1 MICRFGKLSL
11 DAGDNAFKGDAKD
24 DRPFISKHSVIV
36 NKAKIYTLGGSC
48 SFKRSI
54 DYVDPEL
61 GNAAGKVLD
70 SKMIVKY
77 AKEYGVLGDDSKKME
92 FMGKEYKTAK
102 ELIASMFH
110 NTQLKLMLSMATV
123 EAAKMIRRAG
133 I

>member
-1 MICRFGKLSL
+1 M
-11 DAGDNAFKGDAKD
+11 
-24 DRPFISKHSVIV
+24 
-36 NKAKIYTLGGSC
+36 
-48 SFKRSI
+48 
-54 DYVDPEL
+54 

-77 AKEYGVLGDDSKKME
+77 AKEYGVLGDDPKKME

-123 EAAKMIRRAG
+123 EAAKMIRRSG